1 MLPRWFS
8 GPKADSLESLTSLS
22 LNSPAV
28 PKLNLAPGTGPAPG
42 LAPRPCPAMY
52 SWPWLNHVRDPANS
66 LTGKA
71 ITFQFGA
78 IAKPCLLAYM
88 QPK

>member
-8 GPKADSLESLTSLS
+8 GPEADSLESLSSLS
-22 LNSPAV
+22 LNSPTI
-28 PKLNLAPGTGPAPG
+28 PKLNLAPGAGPEPG
-42 LAPRPCPAMY
+42 LAPSTCPAMD
-52 SWPWLNHVRDPANS
+52 SWPWLNHVRDTANS
-66 LTGKA
+66 LTTKA

-78 IAKPCLLAYM
+78 TAKPCLLTYM